1 MDEDDQQK
9 KLRRVYG
16 RGYRD
21 GMKAEK
27 MQRIEDSITT
37 TARKVLTAVPIQEA
51 WTIHQITAELLRTG
65 VRMNHPVIEG
75 CLKSLM
81 ESKLVREYSAGHYQ
95 RITPR
100 VRLVDAPE
108 LKQEGT
114 VPQPIQPP
122 VPKRDLMERAEL
134 LAKLLRNAAD
144 EVETI
149 ALEFDKAMQ
158 QMKTDNAELEQLS
171 NLIKK
176 LSKET

>member
-114 VPQPIQPP
+114 VPQPTQSSA
-122 VPKRDLMERAEL
+122 PKDLMERAEL

-149 ALEFDKAMQ
+149 ALEFDKALQ
-158 QMKTDNAELEQLS
+158 QAKSGNAELEQLS
-171 NLIKK
+171 ALIKK